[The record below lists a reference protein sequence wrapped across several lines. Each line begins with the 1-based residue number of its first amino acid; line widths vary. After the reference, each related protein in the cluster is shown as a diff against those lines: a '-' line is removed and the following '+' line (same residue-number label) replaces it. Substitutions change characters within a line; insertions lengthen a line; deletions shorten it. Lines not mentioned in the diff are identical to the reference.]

1 MTILQIMLTILLIL
15 TFTLMFS
22 TSIYA
27 LYCEFKTRK
36 VNKDIVKIII
46 TAMIVLSIIALIL
59 AIVQI

>member
-46 TAMIVLSIIALIL
+46 TAIIVLSVMALIL
-59 AIVQI
+59 AIAQI

>member
-1 MTILQIMLTILLIL
+1 MTLFQIMLTILLIL

-46 TAMIVLSIIALIL
+46 TAIIVLSVMALIL
-59 AIVQI
+59 AIAQI